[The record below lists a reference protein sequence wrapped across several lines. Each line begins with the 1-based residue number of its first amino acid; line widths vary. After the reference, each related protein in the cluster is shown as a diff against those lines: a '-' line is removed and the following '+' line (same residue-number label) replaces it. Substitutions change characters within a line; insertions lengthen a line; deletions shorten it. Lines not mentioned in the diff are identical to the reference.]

1 MIFYKNGRQLLW
13 NFVSTKN
20 QKLFLHSIQK
30 IMKPQPDNQIAFI
43 SKYHIPAASKATFL
57 ERQQI
62 AATFISTLD
71 GLISSHAYERITENG
86 DTEYITIATWTSEE
100 AVNNAREAVNAENQ
114 RTGFNRA
121 EMLQKL
127 NIKMEPG
134 LFREDHA

>member
-1 MIFYKNGRQLLW
+1 
-13 NFVSTKN
+13 
-20 QKLFLHSIQK
+20 
-30 IMKPQPDNQIAFI
+30 MKPEQNNDQIAFI

-86 DTEYITIATWTSEE
+86 DIEYITIATWTSEQ
-100 AVNNAREAVNAENQ
+100 AVTNAREAVNAENQ